1 MISGKV
7 TLETFDLKTGKILQ
21 KKVIKNSFT
30 TVGLEVFWKFMIGP
44 AIDVGD
50 RIVGLSS
57 KLLIESVNEQNQY
70 SVETMI
76 PFSDSSGLLEA
87 ALTWVWLD
95 TAVATAYIPSQLSF
109 ARDGFHIADE
119 GILAQITR
127 VDDDDWPEKEAGS
140 GLRITWE
147 TSIASQTGAGGG
159 SPESLVQAGLSE
171 FLRPVIENVPPPLT
185 LGALSGKLFNSEG
198 LPIEPLNPVITAPL
212 QFSGFKTA
220 GDDVPAFSVKTSAIQ
235 EQLGN
240 QTPFEAVGLEVS
252 ITLGGNEPLL
262 FFKEAFD
269 DPVPISSGSNY
280 TKNFIIGLRN
290 VAAI

>member
-30 TVGLEVFWKFMIGP
+30 AVGLEVFWKFMIGP
-44 AIDVGD
+44 AADVGE
-50 RIVGLSS
+50 RIVGLFS
-57 KLLIESVNEQNQY
+57 KLKIESVNEIPQY
-70 SVETMI
+70 VEEI
-76 PFSDSSGLLEA
+76 IIQFSNSSGLFEA
-87 ALTWVWLD
+87 ALTWEWTD
-95 TAVATAYIPSQLSF
+95 ETVASAYVPSRLSF
-109 ARDGFHIADE
+109 ARDGFAIGDE
-119 GILAQITR
+119 GVLAQIMR
-127 VDDDDWPEKEAGS
+127 ADDDEWPEKVAGK

-147 TSIASQTGAGGG
+147 TSITSQTGAGGG